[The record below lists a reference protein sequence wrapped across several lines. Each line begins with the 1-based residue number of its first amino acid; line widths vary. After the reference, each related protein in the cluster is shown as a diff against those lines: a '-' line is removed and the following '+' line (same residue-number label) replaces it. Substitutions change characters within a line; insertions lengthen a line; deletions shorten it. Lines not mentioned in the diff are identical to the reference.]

1 MKKIRKGD
9 NVIILS
15 GKDRGKQSTIIRF
28 VNAEKVVVRDVNR
41 VKSHVKPNPSKNIIG
56 GIVEIEK
63 PIHISN
69 VAIFNIDKNK
79 ADRVGFRFDESG
91 SKVRYFKSDGTLI
104 DS

>member
-15 GKDRGKQSTIIRF
+15 GKDKGKQSTIIKF
-28 VNAEKVVVRDVNR
+28 KNAEKVVVRDVNR
-41 VKSHVKPNPSKNIIG
+41 VKSHVKPNPSKNIVG
-56 GIVEIEK
+56 GIIEVEK

-69 VAIFNIDKNK
+69 VAIFNVNKNK
-79 ADRVGFRFDESG
+79 ADRVGFKFNESG
-91 SKVRYFKSDGTLI
+91 SKVRYFKSDGTLV